1 MKVLTFKAKPKT
13 IFGICLAIT
22 GVVVIIVSFIGN
34 HTASLPSNA
43 NAKIKCSTTEERVDY
58 IESLGW
64 KTDSKENSKQITIP
78 QSFNNIYTEYNKI
91 QKKQGFDLEEYKGKK
106 ATIYTYNIVNHERN
120 GVIADLI
127 VVDDVLVGADLC
139 DASVDNG
146 FLVGL
151 NENGQT

>member
-13 IFGICLAIT
+13 IFGIILAIT

-34 HTASLPSNA
+34 HSAALPSSA
-43 NAKIKCSTTEERVDY
+43 GADISCKTTEERVNY

-64 KTDSKENSKQITIP
+64 KTDSKEDSKEITIP
-78 QSFNNIYTEYNKI
+78 KAFNDVYNEYNKI
-91 QKKQGFDLEEYKGKK
+91 QKKQGFDLEGHKGES
-106 ATIYTYNIVNHERN
+106 ATIYTYNITNHERD

-127 VVDDVLVGADLC
+127 VIDGILVGADLC
-139 DASVDNG
+139 DASADNG